1 MLRVGIGSDIHRLV
15 PGRNLVLGGET
26 IPFEKG
32 LEGHSDAD
40 VLTHTI
46 IDALLGAASLG
57 DIGRHFPSTDERW
70 RDIRSL
76 ELLVK
81 AVALIRREGFEVV
94 NVDSTIVAEAPPLA
108 DWIPEMRNR
117 ISTVLGIKIQD
128 VSIKAT
134 TSKGLG
140 SIGAVEA
147 ISAISVALIQKN

>member
-1 MLRVGIGSDIHRLV
+1 VGIGSDIHRLV

-32 LEGHSDAD
+32 LDGHSDAD

-57 DIGRHFPSTDERW
+57 DIGQHFPSTDERW

-81 AVALIRREGFEVV
+81 VVALIRSEGFEVV

-117 ISTVLGIKIQD
+117 ISTVLGVKIQD

-140 SIGAVEA
+140 SVGVVEA